1 MSPTIWTQPRL
12 TAKIVQEHFTQHQC
26 VYGTFPHESFQ
37 WLLKKNHYV
46 LLYNNTE
53 AKRKHK
59 GESHSARETAQ
70 NWYDITILFRLPSG
84 GYLCL
89 LGELS
94 LLLSSFLLDSLYLS
108 ECLFSL
114 SAFSEPFL
122 YESLE
127 SISLRLLSRDFDL
140 SRLRRRGSFSL
151 LLSLS
156 LSAREFLP
164 SSLCLRESGC
174 RSSWS
179 GACLWCCCSLCP
191 LPRSGSPRCWAGGDS
206 SSCPR
211 RRESLWCLSDTLR
224 SSLLPSCRRFSCL
237 LLGRSSRGDRWFAAL
252 LDFFFSLF
260 LSFFLPEAF
269 LRLESEPVKGKKNF
283 LSIWRNQT

>member
-1 MSPTIWTQPRL
+1 MCTVHFHTSP
-12 TAKIVQEHFTQHQC
+12 FNDC
-26 VYGTFPHESFQ
+26 S
-37 WLLKKNHYV
+37 KNHYV

-53 AKRKHK
+53 AKQKHK
-59 GESHSARETAQ
+59 GESHSERETAQ
-70 NWYDITILFRLPSG
+70 IWTDIMIIFCLPLG

-108 ECLFSL
+108 ACLFSL
-114 SAFSEPFL
+114 SALSTPFL

-151 LLSLS
+151 LLRLSLS

-164 SSLCLRESGC
+164 SSLCLCESGC
-174 RSSWS
+174 WFSWS
-179 GACLWCCCSLCP
+179 GACTGCCCSLCP
-191 LPRSGSPRCWAGGDS
+191 LPRSGSPCCRAGGNS
-206 SSCPR
+206 SSLPR
-211 RRESLWCLSDTLR
+211 RRESLWCFSDPRR
-224 SSLLPSCRRFSCL
+224 SSLLPSCL

-252 LDFFFSLF
+252 LDLFFFLF

-269 LRLESEPVKGKKNF
+269 LRLELEPVKGKNNF
-283 LSIWRNQT
+283 VSIRRNQTKIWNSGCTFAIIPYGLVAIQTELILPF

>member
-1 MSPTIWTQPRL
+1 MI
-12 TAKIVQEHFTQHQC
+12 I
-26 VYGTFPHESFQ
+26 
-37 WLLKKNHYV
+37 
-46 LLYNNTE
+46 
-53 AKRKHK
+53 
-59 GESHSARETAQ
+59 
-70 NWYDITILFRLPSG
+70 FRLPLG

-108 ECLFSL
+108 VCLFSL
-114 SAFSEPFL
+114 SALSTPFL
-122 YESLE
+122 FESLE

-164 SSLCLRESGC
+164 TSLCLRESGC

-179 GACLWCCCSLCP
+179 RACTGCCCSLCP
-191 LPRSGSPRCWAGGDS
+191 LPRSGSPCCRAGGNS

-211 RRESLWCLSDTLR
+211 RRESLWCLSDPRR
-224 SSLLPSCRRFSCL
+224 SSLLPSCRQFSCL

-252 LDFFFSLF
+252 LDLFFFLF

-269 LRLESEPVKGKKNF
+269 LRLELEPVKGNKNF
-283 LSIWRNQT
+283 VSIRRNQTQIWNSGYTFAIIPYGLEAIQTELILPF